1 MTTALET
8 LKMKNIALTATEKRL
23 LIATLSVDEK
33 LYLGN
38 YMNDMDLSIA
48 ADSKEMDIERD
59 VTFGNK
65 TTFQDGLEVFVSN
78 KE

>member
-1 MTTALET
+1 MTTALEV

-48 ADSKEMDIERD
+48 ADSKEMDVERD
-59 VTFGNK
+59 VVFGNK
-65 TTFQDGLEVFVSN
+65 TYEDGMEKFVNN
-78 KE
+78 KD

>member
-1 MTTALET
+1 MVTALET
-8 LKMKNIALTATEKRL
+8 LKMRNIALTATEKRL

-65 TTFQDGLEVFVSN
+65 TYEDGMEKFVNN
-78 KE
+78 KD

>member
-1 MTTALET
+1 MATALET

-23 LIATLSVDEK
+23 LISELSVDDK

-48 ADSKEMDIERD
+48 ADTKEMDIERD
-59 VTFGNK
+59 VVFGNR
-65 TTFQDGLEVFVSN
+65 TFEDGMEKFVNN
-78 KE
+78 KD

>member
-33 LYLGN
+33 IYLGN

-65 TTFQDGLEVFVSN
+65 TTFQDGLEVFISN

>member
-1 MTTALET
+1 MTTALEV

-48 ADSKEMDIERD
+48 ADSKEMDVERD
-59 VTFGNK
+59 VVFGNK
-65 TTFQDGLEVFVSN
+65 TYEDGMEKFVNN

>member
-8 LKMKNIALTATEKRL
+8 LKMRNIALTATEKRL

-48 ADSKEMDIERD
+48 ADSKEMDVERD
-59 VTFGNK
+59 VVFGNK
-65 TTFQDGLEVFVSN
+65 TYEDGLEKFVNN

>member
-1 MTTALET
+1 MVTALET

-48 ADSKEMDIERD
+48 ADSKEMDVERD
-59 VTFGNK
+59 VVFGNK
-65 TTFQDGLEVFVSN
+65 TYEDGMEKFVNN
-78 KE
+78 KD

>member
-48 ADSKEMDIERD
+48 ADSKEMDVERD

>member
-23 LIATLSVDEK
+23 LISELSVDDK
-33 LYLGN
+33 IYLGN

-65 TTFQDGLEVFVSN
+65 TYEDGMEKFVNN
-78 KE
+78 KD

>member
-1 MTTALET
+1 MVTALET
-8 LKMKNIALTATEKRL
+8 LKMRNIALTATEKRL

-48 ADSKEMDIERD
+48 ADSKEMDVERD
-59 VTFGNK
+59 VVFGNK
-65 TTFQDGLEVFVSN
+65 TYEDGMEKFVNN

>member
-1 MTTALET
+1 MATALET

-48 ADSKEMDIERD
+48 ADSKEMDIDRD
-59 VTFGNK
+59 VVFGNK
-65 TTFQDGLEVFVSN
+65 TFEDGMEKFVNN
-78 KE
+78 KD

>member
-1 MTTALET
+1 MATALET

-33 LYLGN
+33 IYLGN

-65 TTFQDGLEVFVSN
+65 TYEDGMEKFVNN
-78 KE
+78 KD

>member
-1 MTTALET
+1 MVTALQT

-48 ADSKEMDIERD
+48 ADNKEMDTERD
-59 VTFGNK
+59 VVFGNK
-65 TTFQDGLEVFVSN
+65 TFEDGMEKFVNN
-78 KE
+78 KD